1 VIKKGEKIG
10 IIGKTGSG
18 KSTMLDLL
26 MGLLEP
32 LSGEILVDNKNINNF
47 LNPELMASWRLTI
60 SHVPQN
66 VFLINATIAENI
78 AFGIPKSEI
87 DMDKVRKVSK
97 QAFLSNFIEST
108 EDGYYSITGERGVKL
123 SGGQRQRIGIARAL
137 YKDVNILV
145 FDEAT
150 SALDNET
157 ELAIINSIENI
168 DKEITLLF
176 IAHRYSSLKNCD
188 RILEIK
194 NGGVASEGSF
204 ESLKDK

>member
-1 VIKKGEKIG
+1 
-10 IIGKTGSG
+10 
-18 KSTMLDLL
+18 MLDLL

-97 QAFLSNFIEST
+97 QAFLSTFIEGT

-157 ELAIINSIENI
+157 ELAVINSIENI

-176 IAHRYSSLKNCD
+176 IAHRYSS
-188 RILEIK
+188 
-194 NGGVASEGSF
+194 
-204 ESLKDK
+204 